1 PRLAFF
7 QDGAVTVLP
16 ASGSVN
22 TVNAGGTAG
31 GSVLDPQTFTL
42 NAALLRKD
50 AVEPVPP
57 QPGELFAVAFS
68 LNDSNAALVASFD
81 GLIESYVLYRNGHT
95 TLLDFGPAVTNPVF
109 SLGTT
114 VGKRSLNNQGIIAG
128 TSGDPFVDARA
139 FRFDPG
145 TGNATLLDPLPT
157 ESLSWGIG
165 INSRGDVLGYSFV
178 SAGLERIGVWDRG
191 GNFTTYFVEGT
202 VQFPT
207 ISNGLVFNDNN
218 LIVITN

>member
-1 PRLAFF
+1 
-7 QDGAVTVLP
+7 
-16 ASGSVN
+16 
-22 TVNAGGTAG
+22 
-31 GSVLDPQTFTL
+31 
-42 NAALLRKD
+42 
-50 AVEPVPP
+50 
-57 QPGELFAVAFS
+57 
-68 LNDSNAALVASFD
+68 
-81 GLIESYVLYRNGHT
+81 
-95 TLLDFGPAVTNPVF
+95 
-109 SLGTT
+109 
-114 VGKRSLNNQGIIAG
+114 
-128 TSGDPFVDARA
+128 PFVDARA
-139 FRFDPG
+139 FRFDPS

-218 LIVITN
+218 LIVITNVSSPVSELGNSYLVPKPGVRLNLADLVEDLPVGGDLAVISDMNERGSMIGSSSFGSSFLLERVGGGSH